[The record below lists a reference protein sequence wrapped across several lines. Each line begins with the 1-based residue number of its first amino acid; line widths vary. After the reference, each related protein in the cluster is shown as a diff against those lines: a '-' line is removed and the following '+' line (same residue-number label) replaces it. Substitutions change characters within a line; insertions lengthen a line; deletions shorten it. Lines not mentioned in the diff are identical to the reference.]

1 MAGYAIYPANM
12 QDRIPTCRQS
22 TISYTKTEK
31 GNRILSLK
39 AKWIDFLYK
48 VATGRENVRNLF
60 TPIGA
65 AFYALIT
72 LLFVVVAL
80 QVDDLFNLPNLLSTP
95 LNVIVSIPILL
106 FGLFM
111 MGWSLLNF
119 LKVRGTPV
127 PFNPPPKL
135 VTSGPYAYVRNPML
149 TGVFILLFGLGAVF
163 QSLSLVFLFTPAF
176 IAVNV
181 WELKTIE
188 EPELEKRLGE
198 EYIQYKKRI
207 PMFIPDLRAKS
218 KNK

>member
-1 MAGYAIYPANM
+1 M
-12 QDRIPTCRQS
+12 S
-22 TISYTKTEK
+22 F
-31 GNRILSLK
+31 K
-39 AKWIDFLYK
+39 AKWIDFLYN
-48 VATGRENVRNLF
+48 VAIGSKKVRNLF

-65 AFYALIT
+65 TFYALIT
-72 LLFVVVAL
+72 ALFVVIAL
-80 QVDDLFNLPNLLSTP
+80 QVDNLFNLPKLLSTP
-95 LNVIVSIPILL
+95 LNVIVSIPILS
-106 FGLFM
+106 FAFFM

-127 PFNPPPKL
+127 PFNPPPKV

-149 TGVFILLFGLGAVF
+149 AGIFILLFGLGSLF
-163 QSLSLVFLFTPAF
+163 QSFSLVFLFTPAF

-198 EYIQYKKRI
+198 EYIQYKNRM

-218 KNK
+218 KKKMWLFV

>member
-1 MAGYAIYPANM
+1 M
-12 QDRIPTCRQS
+12 
-22 TISYTKTEK
+22 
-31 GNRILSLK
+31 K
-39 AKWIDFLYK
+39 AKWIDILYK
-48 VATGRENVRNLF
+48 VATGSEKVRNLF

-72 LLFVVVAL
+72 VLFVVIASP
-80 QVDDLFNLPNLLSTP
+80 VDNLFNLPKLLSTP
-95 LNVIVSIPILL
+95 LNVIVSIPILS

-127 PFNPPPKL
+127 PFNPPPRL

-149 TGVFILLFGLGAVF
+149 TGVFILLFGLGALF
-163 QSLSLVFLFTPAF
+163 QSISLFFIFTPAF

-188 EPELEKRLGE
+188 EPELEKRLGG

-207 PMFIPDLRAKS
+207 PMFIPNLREKS
-218 KNK
+218 NKKMR